1 MTSDTS
7 HSFDTCP
14 LRSSSLLIVH
24 HDQQVIVTAS
34 DEVFDMLGYHSDQLI
49 GQPLSLLSLSTAHGK
64 KHQVAKA
71 RHALTRQWVNLTICI
86 HHDPFSTSSGLDY
99 CLLAAINQQDQKHD
113 TSHLTTVSL
122 LGLNAYGSIVHA
134 YPSPQF
140 PQSSPCHLVGRPI
153 MSFIHTDD
161 VRPLC
166 RLLRK
171 STNCTTISSTFN
183 NNNNSNNTAKY
194 TMDVRWLKSSRDS
207 DAFEWMQITI
217 VNPTMYSHVPALNG
231 RPICLLRPV
240 HHTKSSYASD
250 TLDLIWAALDSG
262 RLYCLEFAQHL
273 LACFMQLIQDLT
285 MITAATTTR
294 SLPLQQPSTHYIKVN
309 NGTSVHL
316 VPLIPSISTFSS
328 SSNSDSLFYLISSLL
343 SYTMPS
349 SLFSDRTLLDLLKP
363 ILPQT
368 KSPSSPL

>member
-24 HDQQVIVTAS
+24 HDQQAIVTAS
-34 DEVFDMLGYHSDQLI
+34 DEVFDMLGYHSEQLI

-64 KHQVAKA
+64 KHQVARA

-99 CLLAAINQQDQKHD
+99 CLLAATNQQEQNHD
-113 TSHLTTVSL
+113 TNQLTTVSL

-140 PQSSPCHLVGRPI
+140 PQPASCHLVGRPI

-171 STNCTTISSTFN
+171 STNCTTSSSAL
-183 NNNNSNNTAKY
+183 NSNAAKY
-194 TMDVRWLKSSRDS
+194 TMDVRWLMSSRDS

-231 RPICLLRPV
+231 RPICLLRPA

-250 TLDLIWAALDSG
+250 TLDLIWAALESG
-262 RLYCLEFAQHL
+262 RLYCLEFVQHL

-285 MITAATTTR
+285 MITSTTTTR
-294 SLPLQQPSTHYIKVN
+294 SLPLPPSNTHYIKVN
-309 NGTSVHL
+309 DGTSVHL
-316 VPLIPSISTFSS
+316 VPLIPAISTFSS
-328 SSNSDSLFYLISSLL
+328 SSNSDSLYYLISSLL